1 MYRVPKDKEVL
12 KMKVEFNKKG
22 AERKELIKAI
32 SEILNTKPKYL
43 GMPTAAYDFG
53 GLIVDKNGAL
63 NFEENVF
70 PKDIENL
77 LLKLQ
82 SKGFYAEDNDLPKEP
97 VKEPL
102 IVDKNG
108 ALNFEENVFPK
119 DIENLLLKLQSKGF
133 YAEDNDLPKEP
144 VKEPQREGVG
154 LTVAI
159 PLEQVQVE
167 KLSAIINSKAN
178 LIKKALGISDLPIIV
193 DLEKVSFPWFKE
205 SPDDTRIQT
214 YTRFIAALCKMS
226 ITQKRVQAKEKEVDN
241 EKYAFRCFL
250 LRLGFIGSEFK
261 EDRKILLKNLEGS
274 SAFRDAKKGGDESC
288 FYQAEIL

>member
-53 GLIVDKNGAL
+53 CLIVDKNGAL

-70 PKDIENL
+70 PKNIENL

-82 SKGFYAEDNDLPKEP
+82 SKGFYAEDN
-97 VKEPL
+97 V
-102 IVDKNG
+102 
-108 ALNFEENVFPK
+108 
-119 DIENLLLKLQSKGF
+119 
-133 YAEDNDLPKEP
+133 LPKEP
-144 VKEPQREGVG
+144 VKEPQREDLG

>member
-1 MYRVPKDKEVL
+1 
-12 KMKVEFNKKG
+12 MKVEFNKKG

-32 SEILNTKPKYL
+32 SEIFNTKPKYL

-97 VKEPL
+97 VKEP
-102 IVDKNG
+102 
-108 ALNFEENVFPK
+108 
-119 DIENLLLKLQSKGF
+119 
-133 YAEDNDLPKEP
+133 
-144 VKEPQREGVG
+144 QREGLG

-178 LIKKALGISDLPIIV
+178 LIKKALGISDIPISV

-205 SPDDTRIQT
+205 SLDDTSIQT

-274 SAFRDAKKGGDESC
+274 SAFKDSKKGGVESC
-288 FYQAEIL
+288 FSQAEIL

>member
-1 MYRVPKDKEVL
+1 
-12 KMKVEFNKKG
+12 MKVEFNKKG

-97 VKEPL
+97 VKEP
-102 IVDKNG
+102 
-108 ALNFEENVFPK
+108 
-119 DIENLLLKLQSKGF
+119 
-133 YAEDNDLPKEP
+133 
-144 VKEPQREGVG
+144 QREDLG

-274 SAFRDAKKGGDESC
+274 SAFKDFKKGGAESC
-288 FYQAEIL
+288 FSQAEIL